1 MRRISKILTNNLKKD
16 LRSLILKHISKR
28 KIFKSFLK
36 LMITAVN
43 FLLKISKIFRWI
55 AEKLSTQT
63 IAIQKWWSRVKK
75 VRKNLPRNRNHN
87 TLVQDKLQWQ
97 DPKFDKILIISFLLL
112 TYICKLIF
120 RVSFNSQWLKTNLY
134 VKIFQKSSFLVNFKV
149 WIKIWE
155 IFLRKK
161 AQWYSKA
168 SISTS
173 LQDFPLSMIKSIQ
186 SSLQFESEINAQ

>member
-63 IAIQKWWSRVKK
+63 IAIQKWWLRVKK

-120 RVSFNSQWLKTNLY
+120 RVSFNSQWLKINLY